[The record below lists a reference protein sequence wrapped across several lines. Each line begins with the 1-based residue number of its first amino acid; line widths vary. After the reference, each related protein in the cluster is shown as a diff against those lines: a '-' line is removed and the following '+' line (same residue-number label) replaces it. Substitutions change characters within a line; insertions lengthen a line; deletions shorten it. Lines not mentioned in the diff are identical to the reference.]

1 MQEPPAK
8 RSSKLWK
15 RVVVEVSSPGLTA
28 KSGVG
33 CDAKVRGRKE
43 EIVQEGKV
51 VHGLRHWK
59 SRQW

>member
-1 MQEPPAK
+1 MQEPPAE

-15 RVVVEVSSPGLTA
+15 RVVVEVFSPGLTT

-33 CDAKVRGRKE
+33 CDTKVRGRKE

-51 VHGLRHWK
+51 VHGLRHW
-59 SRQW
+59 

>member
-1 MQEPPAK
+1 M
-8 RSSKLWK
+8 
-15 RVVVEVSSPGLTA
+15 EVSSPGLTA